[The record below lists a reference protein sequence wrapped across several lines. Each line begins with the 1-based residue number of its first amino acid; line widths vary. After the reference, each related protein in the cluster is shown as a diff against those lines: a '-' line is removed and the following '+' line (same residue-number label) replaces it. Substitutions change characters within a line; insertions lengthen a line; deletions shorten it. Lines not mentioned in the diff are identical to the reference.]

1 MTDLF
6 EGLLGQMSSKFNEST
21 NSESLKNLDYQETD
35 KTLKWKTLINNTYAK
50 KDRRNK
56 NRNTNKITD
65 GEESI
70 DDKSLIV
77 KDLTSQTTNKLP
89 AIAAIEM
96 MNPSTSIK
104 IDQDSECGE
113 KSEKN
118 NLENVEKIFNTKE
131 KIIAVSADDDC
142 TNTITITSVPVT
154 ITEYND
160 EQNII
165 NLPQLN
171 ANGEQA
177 TTKAGIIESTTN
189 ITKTSPI
196 TAHTTATIAT
206 SSSTVTDKKS
216 NTDDNKISNSKNVG
230 SGAVAVGSTENDKK
244 NLNSICNMSKV
255 IDKTTSPRSLR
266 LRSTRNTPATPTPS
280 NTSINKHTMSDDK
293 NKSDEMAIKSDVEEN
308 EPNNSDVVNTSD
320 SAQPSLPKKQ
330 RGRPKIEIKVM
341 TVENKVKE
349 VDANDQTIVENESEI
364 QQKRGRGRLR
374 KSSNIIEDKKPDTP
388 TSEDVEIKKESD
400 DTQEETPKRRGRSR
414 KMMED
419 DLKDK
424 EDVKENPTEST
435 DSSPKRKRGRISM
448 KKTESDSI
456 DDNNSEGKG
465 ESANDDAKPRLLMTI
480 RTDKSSAIPKIIT
493 PTAATTPDD
502 PEKNNIIKKRG
513 RRPKLASNTTPQ
525 PIQTKKSL
533 RLARDEGSNISEAAI
548 IRKEKLQN
556 EMPAPLGRVRSLR
569 RIKPT
574 AKILANEELRQGFE
588 VQNCKRL
595 SVSNE
600 NLIDAY
606 ERSPTSNRHS
616 NHELIPDKQTQ
627 EPSHNRSSSS
637 SSTSTNKE
645 QIHTANLIL
654 EHMYSPKKPP
664 CRDPQDFLNE
674 IKSFKIGPK
683 RLPEEN
689 KKLSKRQQKKL
700 FKLKVEHFS
709 MLGLRRARKDDD
721 SSSSNAED
729 SVEEFIPKS
738 KLYKSPGKPSINL
751 RLRNAQKQAE
761 AMTAKRNVNLRRREQ
776 QVLPE
781 KRIKLSVNPKPPK
794 PREEVEISDEDC
806 IVVDNKENNN
816 NAPRINLLCYC
827 HQKTKYFVKHSPTL
841 GIAVDGKIFC
851 CALDEIEKRKIG
863 CTNELTEPLISLY
876 RPSVKVSYMVLCSS
890 HKKRLISHNCCA
902 GCGIFCTQG
911 TFAIC
916 SNKHFF
922 HRDCAMKYIMN
933 TPYEQNNPHYTGP
946 TLVLKCPHCGI
957 DAPDFE
963 YRVTM
968 RCENLPVFVQHRNN
982 VP

>member
-1 MTDLF
+1 
-6 EGLLGQMSSKFNEST
+6 
-21 NSESLKNLDYQETD
+21 
-35 KTLKWKTLINNTYAK
+35 
-50 KDRRNK
+50 
-56 NRNTNKITD
+56 
-65 GEESI
+65 
-70 DDKSLIV
+70 
-77 KDLTSQTTNKLP
+77 
-89 AIAAIEM
+89 
-96 MNPSTSIK
+96 
-104 IDQDSECGE
+104 
-113 KSEKN
+113 
-118 NLENVEKIFNTKE
+118 
-131 KIIAVSADDDC
+131 
-142 TNTITITSVPVT
+142 
-154 ITEYND
+154 
-160 EQNII
+160 
-165 NLPQLN
+165 
-171 ANGEQA
+171 
-177 TTKAGIIESTTN
+177 
-189 ITKTSPI
+189 
-196 TAHTTATIAT
+196 
-206 SSSTVTDKKS
+206 
-216 NTDDNKISNSKNVG
+216 
-230 SGAVAVGSTENDKK
+230 
-244 NLNSICNMSKV
+244 MSKV

-266 LRSTRNTPATPTPS
+266 LRSTRNTPATPIPS

-341 TVENKVKE
+341 TGEIKVKE
-349 VDANDQTIVENESEI
+349 VDSSDHIVENESEI
-364 QQKRGRGRLR
+364 TQKRGRGRLR
-374 KSSNIIEDKKPDTP
+374 KSSNIVEDKKPETP
-388 TSEDVEIKKESD
+388 TSEDIEIKKESD

-414 KMMED
+414 KMIED

-600 NLIDAY
+600 NLIDSY
-606 ERSPTSNRHS
+606 ERSPTSNRHL
-616 NHELIPDKQTQ
+616 NHELMPDKQT
-627 EPSHNRSSSS
+627 EPLHNRSSS
-637 SSTSTNKE
+637 KE

-700 FKLKVEHFS
+700 YKLKVEHFS

-721 SSSSNAED
+721 SSSSNPED
-729 SVEEFIPKS
+729 SDVEEFIPK
-738 KLYKSPGKPSINL
+738 KIHKNPNAGKPSINL

-794 PREEVEISDEDC
+794 VREEVEISDEDC
-806 IVVDNKENNN
+806 IVVDNKENNI
-816 NAPRINLLCYC
+816 AHRINLLCYC

-841 GIAVDGKIFC
+841 GIAINFSIFNRRLLC
-851 CALDEIEKRKIG
+851 CCCCKCCCR
-863 CTNELTEPLISLY
+863 CLI
-876 RPSVKVSYMVLCSS
+876 P
-890 HKKRLISHNCCA
+890 IFA
-902 GCGIFCTQG
+902 GFLQ
-911 TFAIC
+911 
-916 SNKHFF
+916 
-922 HRDCAMKYIMN
+922 
-933 TPYEQNNPHYTGP
+933 
-946 TLVLKCPHCGI
+946 
-957 DAPDFE
+957 
-963 YRVTM
+963 
-968 RCENLPVFVQHRNN
+968 
-982 VP
+982 